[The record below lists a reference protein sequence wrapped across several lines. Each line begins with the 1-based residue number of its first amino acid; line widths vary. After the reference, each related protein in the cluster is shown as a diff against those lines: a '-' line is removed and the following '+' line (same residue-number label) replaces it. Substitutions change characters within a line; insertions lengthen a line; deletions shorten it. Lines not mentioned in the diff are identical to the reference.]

1 MRKYIYFF
9 IVLFTLHSTQ
19 SKEFADLL
27 IDIQNTPDSLQKS
40 LLLNSFINEKKIFPL
55 ISDQSC
61 LFLYRGSQ
69 SRVILTGDHK
79 NWSANGD
86 TLQRIPGTNAHY
98 IIKYF
103 PQDARLDYK
112 LIVGSNWILDPLN
125 PLTCMGGF
133 GPNSELRMSN
143 YPKQPELI
151 LDPTLPKGTLI
162 DTSFRSKVLNNNRT
176 VKVYLPPNYSEFDT
190 TQYPLIIFH
199 DGLDYLQLGN
209 ANQTL
214 NYLIANKVC
223 EPIIAVFIPAINR
236 NAEYAGNQMQQFTEF
251 VVQDIIGWV
260 DKRFKTKKD
269 PHFRAVA
276 GASNG
281 GNIALYFGMAYPN
294 QFGKIAAQSSNII
307 TSISTAYNANTLPL
321 QVYVDIG
328 TYDIPVLIPMVK
340 NFKQI
345 LSLKKYNYIYN
356 EYSEGHSWGNW
367 KAHMDTYLSWFFPYT
382 TMNASSEN
390 VKAHQFIKIHRTR
403 SNDADMIIDYETST
417 SLSPLTISLISV
429 QGEILSSLTLPH
441 TSIGLH
447 TDTMSVKHLSLA
459 SGMYFLRFNDSKSSF
474 TEKIFLNNR

>member
-1 MRKYIYFF
+1 MRIILSL
-9 IVLFTLHSTQ
+9 IVLIFSLHSIQ

-27 IDIQNTPDSLQKS
+27 IEIQNTPDSIKKS
-40 LLLNSFINEKKIFPL
+40 LLLDAFINEKKTFPL

-79 NWSANGD
+79 NWSGNGD
-86 TLQRIPGTNAHY
+86 TLQRISGTNAHY
-98 IIKYF
+98 ISKNF

-112 LIVGSNWILDPLN
+112 FIVGSNWILDPLN

-133 GPNSELRMSN
+133 GANSELRMSN

-151 LDPTLPKGTLI
+151 LDPTLPKGTII
-162 DTSFRSKVLNNNRT
+162 DTSFRSQVLNNNRT
-176 VKVYLPPNYSEFDT
+176 VKVYLPPLYSELDT

-199 DGLDYLQLGN
+199 DGLDYINLGN
-209 ANQTL
+209 ATQTL

-236 NAEYAGNQMQQFTEF
+236 NAEYAGNQMQQFSDF
-251 VVQDIIGWV
+251 VVNDIIGWV
-260 DKRFKTKKD
+260 DKRFKTKREPD
-269 PHFRAVA
+269 CRAVA

-345 LSLKKYNYIYN
+345 LSLKKYNFIYN

-367 KAHMDTYLSWFFPYT
+367 KAHMDTYLSWFFPFS
-382 TMNASSEN
+382 TMNAYSKNMIE
-390 VKAHQFIKIHRTR
+390 HQLIKVHRTTY
-403 SNDADMIIDYETST
+403 NDSEMIVDYETST

-447 TDTMSVKHLSLA
+447 TDTLSVKHLSLA
-459 SGMYFLRFNDSKSSF
+459 SGIYFLRFNNSKSSV